1 MATELIATVFA
12 GLGGVGVLLWMR
24 MMTFNRIP
32 TWCIPAAAGIAM
44 MAFQVLNEY
53 NWYAHQQS
61 LLPADVEVVTH
72 VEHTSWW
79 RPWSWFVPQ
88 TFRFIAADFGNA
100 ERNQINEELYRIDL
114 YVVER
119 RGPTMRMTTVIHCAS
134 AARADYSAEL
144 VIPAPGEELS
154 GEWFALDDSD
164 RLLRVCPRE
173 LSIGHQ

>member
-134 AARADYSAEL
+134 AARADYSAGL